1 MRDEL
6 GTEYFLDVH
15 EHQWAH
21 GVGHPAGIY
30 WLNGRSVIAA
40 HSSRAEQVLIDHG
53 AILVATLLFE
63 PDPLEG
69 RHEGHCVERLGR
81 AGLAEAFVG
90 ADRAADRTN

>member
-1 MRDEL
+1 
-6 GTEYFLDVH
+6 
-15 EHQWAH
+15 
-21 GVGHPAGIY
+21 
-30 WLNGRSVIAA
+30 
-40 HSSRAEQVLIDHG
+40 LIDHG